1 MVNGM
6 MEEMN
11 ITVPV
16 ALHLDHGSY
25 DGCYKCLEAGFSSI
39 MFDGSHYPID
49 ENVEDVYKRQVLD
62 EIPGVGPARRKAL
75 MKSFPSIYEIRDA
88 TAEQIA
94 MQADLP
100 MSVAEEIYEFFH
112 NHQEEDCR
120 E

>member
-1 MVNGM
+1 MG
-6 MEEMN
+6 
-11 ITVPV
+11 
-16 ALHLDHGSY
+16 HLSFYNKNQIRD
-25 DGCYKCLEAGFSSI
+25 KLLLVLIF
-39 MFDGSHYPID
+39 
-49 ENVEDVYKRQVLD
+49 VVLD